1 MECKKCEKTIDDYRY
16 HLGYTE
22 CVECSEVEKYS
33 AHQVYPHKT
42 VVMYNQ

>member
-33 AHQVYPHKT
+33 HTKYILTRQ